1 MFLSPMAKADI
12 STMSATPPKSR
23 WIQQLKP
30 RSSFMRTTL
39 VIAIVVLASQVL
51 SIAFFWKN
59 LYLPEIKQHAHT
71 SAIRLDLLRAA
82 DASGSPSPKNID
94 RLLKEFG
101 NLTVV
106 RDPAEFPRPSEKWFA
121 ELFTDRFQKQLESEL
136 NAPAQVYFEFK
147 PIPTLWIKA
156 PTRTPLWVSEE
167 LRFIQQYSPSIILGW
182 ILGVPLL
189 SIIAIVVLARQLN
202 RPLKRLQLAAIRVGR
217 GLHSTQLDV
226 QSGPTEIRAVNRAFN
241 LMTEQIRQAERERTV
256 MLAGISHDLRTPLT
270 RLRLTAEMLG
280 DPDLAEG
287 MILDIEDMDAILDQF
302 IAFMRDGSEE
312 PVEQIDLNELL
323 QEVAHQ
329 VHNQLEV
336 VLNLQA
342 LPLISLR
349 RLSFKRVLAN
359 LMQNTLR
366 YGAGPFEVK
375 TWALADRICLRCRDH
390 GPGIDM
396 ARAEELMQ
404 PFQRGDQAR
413 STQGSGLG
421 LAIVARIVR
430 QHRGRLQLGNAVDG
444 GLELLIELPL
454 KGNLRLSR

>member
-1 MFLSPMAKADI
+1 MKQASVTL
-12 STMSATPPKSR
+12 PKKS
-23 WIQQLKP
+23 WIQNLKP

-39 VIAIVVLASQVL
+39 VIGIVVLVSQVL
-51 SIAFFWKN
+51 SIAFFWQN
-59 LYLPEIKQHAHT
+59 LYLPEIKQHAYT
-71 SAIRLDLLRAA
+71 SAIRLNLLRNAETT
-82 DASGSPSPKNID
+82 GSPSPEIID
-94 RLLKEFG
+94 IELKQFG
-101 NLTVV
+101 NLNVI
-106 RDPAEFPRPSEKWFA
+106 RDPEKFPRPSEKWFA
-121 ELFTDRFQKQLESEL
+121 ELFTDRFQKQLETEL
-136 NAPAQVYFEFK
+136 NASAQVYFQFK
-147 PIPTLWIKA
+147 PVPTLWIKA
-156 PTRTPLWVSEE
+156 PTQTPIWVSEE
-167 LRFIQQYSPSIILGW
+167 LRFIQQYSPGIILSW

-189 SIIAIVVLARQLN
+189 SVMAIIVLARQLN

-217 GLHSTQLDV
+217 GLHSTQLDIH
-226 QSGPTEIRAVNRAFN
+226 SGPSEIRAVNRAFN
-241 LMTEQIRQAERERTV
+241 LMTDQIRQAERERTV

-270 RLRLTAEMLG
+270 RLRLTAEMLR

-312 PVEQIDLNELL
+312 PIEQVDFNELL

-329 VHNQLEV
+329 VHSQLTV
-336 VLNLQA
+336 VLDLQP
-342 LPLISLR
+342 LPLIALR
-349 RLSFKRVLAN
+349 RLSFKRVMAN

-404 PFQRGDQAR
+404 PFQRGDQSR

-430 QHRGRLQLGNAVDG
+430 QHRGHIQLGNASDG

-454 KGNLRLSR
+454 KAHLRLSR

>member
-1 MFLSPMAKADI
+1 MAKADCDA
-12 STMSATPPKSR
+12 MPPKSAKND
-23 WIQQLKP
+23 WIQRLKP

-39 VIAIVVLASQVL
+39 VIAIVVLVSQVL

-71 SAIRLDLLRAA
+71 SAIRIDLLRKA
-82 DASGSPSPKNID
+82 DALGSPSPIEID
-94 RLLKEFG
+94 RQLREFG

-106 RDPAEFPRPSEKWFA
+106 RDPERFPRPSEKWFA
-121 ELFTDRFQKQLESEL
+121 ELFTDRFQKQLETEL
-136 NAPAQVYFEFK
+136 NAPAQVYFQFK
-147 PIPTLWIKA
+147 PVPTLWIRA
-156 PTRTPLWVSEE
+156 PTKTPLWVSEE
-167 LRFIQQYSPSIILGW
+167 LLFIQQYSPGIILGW

-226 QSGPTEIRAVNRAFN
+226 QSGPSEIRAVNRAFN

-312 PVEQIDLNELL
+312 PMEAVDLNELL

-329 VHNQLEV
+329 VHNQLDVALHLEP
-336 VLNLQA
+336 
-342 LPLISLR
+342 LPLIAIR

-366 YGAGPFEVK
+366 YGAGPFEMS
-375 TWALADRICLRCRDH
+375 TWALSDRICLRCRDH
-390 GPGIDM
+390 GPGIDL

-404 PFQRGDQAR
+404 PFHRGDQAR
-413 STQGSGLG
+413 TTQGSGLG

-430 QHRGRLQLGNAVDG
+430 QHRGRLTLDNAPDG
-444 GLELLIELPL
+444 GLSLLIELPL
-454 KGNLRLSR
+454 KGNIRLSR

>member
-1 MFLSPMAKADI
+1 MKQASVALPQKG
-12 STMSATPPKSR
+12 
-23 WIQQLKP
+23 WIQNLKP

-39 VIAIVVLASQVL
+39 VIGIVVLVSQVL

-59 LYLPEIKQHAHT
+59 LYLPEIKQHAHS
-71 SAIRLDLLRAA
+71 SAIRLDLLRNA
-82 DASGSPSPKNID
+82 DATGSPSPEIID
-94 RLLKEFG
+94 TELKQFG
-101 NLTVV
+101 NLNVI
-106 RDPAEFPRPSEKWFA
+106 RDPAKFPRPSDKWFA

-136 NAPAQVYFEFK
+136 NASAQVYFEFK

-156 PTRTPLWVSEE
+156 PTQTPMWVSEE
-167 LRFIQQYSPSIILGW
+167 LRFIQQYSPAIILGW

-189 SIIAIVVLARQLN
+189 SVMAIIVLARQLN

-217 GLHSTQLDV
+217 GLHSTKLDIH
-226 QSGPTEIRAVNRAFN
+226 SGPTEIRAVNRAFN
-241 LMTEQIRQAERERTV
+241 LMTDQIRQAERERTV

-270 RLRLTAEMLG
+270 RLRLTAEMLR
-280 DPDLAEG
+280 DTDLAEG

-312 PVEQIDLNELL
+312 PIEPVDLNELL
-323 QEVAHQ
+323 LEVAHQ
-329 VHNQLEV
+329 VHSQLEV
-336 VLNLQA
+336 ILDQQP
-342 LPLISLR
+342 LPIISLR

-359 LMQNTLR
+359 LIQNTLR

-390 GPGIDM
+390 GPGIEM
-396 ARAEELMQ
+396 SRAEELMQ
-404 PFQRGDQAR
+404 PFQRGEQAR

-430 QHRGRLQLGNAVDG
+430 QHRGRIQLGNAQDG

-454 KGNLRLSR
+454 KANLRLSR